1 MIALE
6 SMGTE
11 KLSNECDKPRARRVK
26 KKKKQSDR

>member
-6 SMGTE
+6 NMGTE

-26 KKKKQSDR
+26 KKKPSDR